1 MSAPDLDEL
10 ATLAPPDDVP
20 DDARLTVTAADL
32 RALTSLIPAAREIQ
46 SVFGTLEQPRWQEP
60 AHGQD

>member
-20 DDARLTVTAADL
+20 DEARITVTAADL
-32 RALTSLIPAAREIQ
+32 RALTSLIDHAREIQ
-46 SVFGTLEQPRWQEP
+46 DVFGTLERPGQGQPDGR
-60 AHGQD
+60 